1 MPFASLG
8 LSPALARA
16 AADLGFHTPTP
27 VQVQAIA
34 ALLGGAD
41 VWACARTGSGK
52 TAAFALPALQRHQ
65 DTLLAQPGTGTGNG
79 PGSGGPRQVHTLV
92 VVPTRERAAQVG
104 EVLRSLG
111 QTLPQ
116 PPKVAVVSGG
126 VSINPQM
133 MALRGGADI
142 VVATPG
148 RILDLVAHNALKLAR
163 VQLLVLDEADRL
175 LDLGFADELQK
186 VLALLPARRQ
196 TALFSATF
204 PDSVQA
210 LAGALLRD
218 PVRIELVSSAQE
230 TLQAE
235 SAGAAEGTE
244 GAGGAGGAKTA
255 GGGASAPATLLQ
267 RAIAVDD
274 KRRTQLLLQLLRQP
288 GWERVLVFVATQY
301 AAEHVAEKLYR
312 AKVFATP
319 FHGGLAQ
326 GARTQIL
333 DEFKAE
339 RWQVVVTTD
348 LAARGID
355 IAQLPVVVNYDLPRS
370 AVDYVHRIGRTGRA
384 GQSGLAV
391 SFVMPASQAHWHLIE
406 KRQNLS
412 LPLETVAGFEPVEVA
427 PPPAPGSHGGT
438 GGTKGQRPSKKDKL
452 RAAQA
457 AAAAATPPGVATDGP
472 AGKGAGDQ

>member
-27 VQVQAIA
+27 VQVQAIP

-92 VVPTRERAAQVG
+92 VVPTRELAAQVG

-111 QTLPQ
+111 QALPQ
-116 PPKVAVVSGG
+116 PPKVAVVTGG

-133 MALRGGADI
+133 MALRGGADM

-148 RILDLVAHNALKLAR
+148 RLLDLVAHNALKLAH

-175 LDLGFADELQK
+175 LDLGFAQELQK
-186 VLALLPARRQ
+186 VLALLPVRRQ

-210 LAGALLRD
+210 LASGLLRE
-218 PVRIELVSSAQE
+218 PVRIDLASNAQPAQ
-230 TLQAE
+230 QAA
-235 SAGAAEGTE
+235 SAGPIEGTE
-244 GAGGAGGAKTA
+244 DAGGAGGAGGAKTA
-255 GGGASAPATLLQ
+255 GGGPGAPATLLQ

-274 KRRTQLLLQLLRQP
+274 RRRTQLLLQLLQQP

-326 GARTQIL
+326 GTRTQIL

-370 AVDYVHRIGRTGRA
+370 AVDYVHRTGRTGRA

-391 SFVMPASQAHWHLIE
+391 SFVMPASQAHWNLIE
-406 KRQNLS
+406 KRQNLT
-412 LPLETVAGFEPVEVA
+412 LPLETVPGFEPVEVA
-427 PPPAPGSHGGT
+427 PPPAPGSHDGT
-438 GGTKGQRPSKKDKL
+438 GGIKGQRPSKKDKL

-457 AAAAATPPGVATDGP
+457 AAEAAAAQNPPDE
-472 AGKGAGDQ
+472 GAGGQ